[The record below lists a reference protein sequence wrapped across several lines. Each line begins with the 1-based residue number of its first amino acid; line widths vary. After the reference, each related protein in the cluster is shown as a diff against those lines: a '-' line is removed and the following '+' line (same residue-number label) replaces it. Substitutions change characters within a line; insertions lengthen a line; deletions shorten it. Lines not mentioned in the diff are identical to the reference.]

1 MNVSYR
7 WLKAIAPDL
16 GDDLQ
21 ALAERMTLRG
31 APVEKIRSLADG
43 IEGVRVAHVLEV
55 RKHPDADRLSVC
67 QVDGGAGVVQ
77 VVCGAP
83 NVRAG
88 GWYPFAPVGTVLPG
102 DFAIRK
108 AKIRGE
114 VSEGML
120 CSEKEL
126 GLGREHGGIMEIR
139 GAFTAGESF
148 VEALGLEDW
157 RLDVEVT
164 SNRPDLLSHRG
175 VARELSPGGE
185 PGLMDPPIPGAAEL
199 SPTLRRDGT
208 EVSVPGVRIVVEDPG
223 LCPRYIGAVV
233 RGVTVGP
240 SPAWLATRLRAA
252 GVRPISNV
260 VDATNYV
267 LLELGQPLHAF
278 DLSRLGGETIRVR
291 TARPGERIRTLDSVD
306 RPLGPEMLCICDDA
320 RPVAV
325 AGVMGGEDSEVSA
338 ETTDILLECALFKPG
353 SVRATRKAL
362 GLSTDA
368 SYRYERG
375 VDPEGM
381 EHALRRCLEIILA
394 TAGGELQPEVA
405 DVCPTPFSRPVVR
418 LRPAR
423 VERILGVPFSP
434 GEISGLLE
442 PLGFP
447 VREGPEGALLVE
459 VPGYRSWDVRREI
472 DLIEEVARTHGFDR
486 FPADLAPFR
495 PGTVPDDPLLQLQ
508 DGLRRH
514 LVARGFLEAQTLAFA
529 PPSDGVVEVMNP
541 LSTEESRLRAS
552 ILPALLRRVSYNFHR
567 GTRDVRL
574 FEVGT
579 VFHAPPEPGDLPRE
593 ETRVAVVLTG
603 GRTPPHWSGNGEAV
617 DLWDVRGL
625 LEELVP
631 LLRLPGAPSLVGGAG
646 PWELLHP
653 ASSLVLRD
661 DQGGFPGAGGRVRR
675 GVVDAPPWAGDVW
688 GIEVVLPQRPPPA
701 PERLYHALPLHPP
714 VERDVALLLPA
725 GVEAAAVA
733 ARIRALGGGL
743 LESVE
748 IFDLYQG
755 PGIREGYRS
764 VAYRLVFRAPD
775 RTLVE
780 ADVTPGL
787 RTILDTLKEES
798 GVEPRQ

>member
-16 GDDLQ
+16 GDDLES
-21 ALAERMTLRG
+21 LAERMTLRG
-31 APVEKIRSLADG
+31 APVEKIRSLAEG
-43 IEGVRVAHVLEV
+43 ISGVRIAHVRDV

-67 QVDGGAGVVQ
+67 EVDGGDGTVQ

-108 AKIRGE
+108 ARIRGQ

-126 GLGREHGGIMEIR
+126 GLGREHGGIMELR
-139 GAFTAGESF
+139 GEFTPGESF

-175 VARELSPGGE
+175 VARELSPAGE
-185 PGLMDPPIPGAAEL
+185 PGLLDPAIPGAPVVTA
-199 SPTLRRDGT
+199 TLKAGPA
-208 EVSVPGVRIVVEDPG
+208 EVSVPGIRIVVEDAV

-233 RGVTVGP
+233 RGVKVGP

-278 DLSRLGGETIRVR
+278 DLSRLEGGTIRVR
-291 TARPGERIRTLDSVD
+291 TARAGERIRTLDSMD
-306 RPLGPEMLCICDDA
+306 RPLSADTLCICDSE

-338 ETTDILLECALFKPG
+338 GTTDLLLECALFQPA
-353 SVRATRKAL
+353 SIRSTRKRL

-381 EHALRRCLEIILA
+381 ERALRRCLEIILA
-394 TAGGELQPEVA
+394 TAGGEVQEEVA
-405 DVCPTPFSRPVVR
+405 DVCPSPFSRPVVR

-434 GEISGLLE
+434 AEITHLLE

-447 VREGPEGALLVE
+447 VREGPEGALMVE
-459 VPGYRSWDVRREI
+459 VPGYRSWDVKREI

-508 DGLRRH
+508 DDLRRH
-514 LVARGFLEAQTLAFA
+514 LAGRGFLEAQTLAFA
-529 PPSDGVVEVMNP
+529 PPTDGVVEVMNP
-541 LSTEESRLRAS
+541 LSMEESRLRGS
-552 ILPALLRRVSYNFHR
+552 LLPALLRRVSYNFHR
-567 GTRDVRL
+567 GNRDVRL

-579 VFHAPPEPGDLPRE
+579 VFHAPPAPGELPRE
-593 ETRVAVVLTG
+593 EVRLAVVLTG
-603 GRTPPHWSGNGEAV
+603 GRTPPHWSGTPERV
-617 DLWDVRGL
+617 DVWDVRGL

-631 LLRLPGAPSLVGGAG
+631 LVRVPGRPSLEAGSG
-646 PWELLHP
+646 PWELLEP
-653 ASSLVLRD
+653 TAALLLRD
-661 DQGGFPGAGGRVRR
+661 DQGDTRGAAGKVRT
-675 GVVDAPPWAGDVW
+675 GVVDAPPWADDVW
-688 GIEVVLPQRPPPA
+688 GMELVLPQRPSPRAGP
-701 PERLYHALPLHPP
+701 LYHPLPLHPP
-714 VERDVALLLPA
+714 VDRDVALLLPS

-733 ARIRALGGGL
+733 RRIGALGGEF

-748 IFDLYQG
+748 IFDLYRG
-755 PGIREGYRS
+755 PGIREGFRS
-764 VAYRLVFRAPD
+764 VAFRLVFRAPD

-780 ADVTPGL
+780 SDVTPVL

>member
-16 GDDLQ
+16 GDDLES
-21 ALAERMTLRG
+21 LAERMTLRG
-31 APVEKIRSLADG
+31 APVEKIRSLAEG
-43 IEGVRVAHVLEV
+43 IGGVRIAHVRAV

-67 QVDGGAGVVQ
+67 EVDGGEGVVQ

-126 GLGREHGGIMEIR
+126 GLGREHGGIMELPGGFTP
-139 GAFTAGESF
+139 GASF
-148 VEALGLEDW
+148 VDALGLEDW

-175 VARELSPGGE
+175 VARELSPAGE
-185 PGLMDPPIPGAAEL
+185 PGLVYPAIPGAPPVAV
-199 SPTLRRDGT
+199 TLKGDP
-208 EVSVPGVRIVVEDPG
+208 EVVSVPGIRIVVEDPV
-223 LCPRYIGAVV
+223 LSPRYIGAVV
-233 RGVTVGP
+233 RGVKVGP

-291 TARPGERIRTLDSVD
+291 TARPGEGIRTLDSVD
-306 RPLGPEMLCICDDA
+306 RPLAEDMLCICDDQ

-325 AGVMGGEDSEVSA
+325 AGVMGGEDSEVSG
-338 ETTDILLECALFKPG
+338 ETTDILLECALFQPA
-353 SVRATRKAL
+353 SIRSTRKRL

-381 EHALRRCLEIILA
+381 EQALRRCLEIILA
-394 TAGGELQPEVA
+394 TAGGTLQEEVA
-405 DVCPTPFSRPVVR
+405 DVCPSPFSRPVVR

-434 GEISGLLE
+434 GEITALLE

-447 VREGPEGALLVE
+447 VREGPEGALMVE
-459 VPGYRSWDVRREI
+459 VPGYRSWDVKREI

-486 FPADLAPFR
+486 FPAELAPFR

-508 DGLRRH
+508 DELRSH

-529 PPSDGVVEVMNP
+529 PPSDGVVEVLNP
-541 LSTEESRLRAS
+541 LSMEESRLRSS

-567 GTRDVRL
+567 GNRDVRL

-579 VFHAPPEPGDLPRE
+579 VFHAPPEGGELPRE
-593 ETRVAVVLTG
+593 EMRLAVVLTG
-603 GRTPPHWSGNGEAV
+603 GRTPPHWSGASQPV
-617 DLWDVRGL
+617 DLWDIRGL

-631 LLRLPGAPSLVGGAG
+631 LIRIPGSPSLVAGVG
-646 PWELLHP
+646 PWNLLHP
-653 ASSLVLRD
+653 SWALVLQD
-661 DQGGFPGAGGRVRR
+661 EQGGSQGAGGRVRP

-688 GIEVVLPQRPPPA
+688 GIEVVLPQSPPPRR
-701 PERLYHALPLHPP
+701 ESLYIPLPLHPP

-725 GVEAAAVA
+725 GLEAAKVA
-733 ARIRALGGGL
+733 GRIGELGGAL
-743 LESVE
+743 LDSVE

-755 PGIREGYRS
+755 PGIREGFRS
-764 VAYRLVFRAPD
+764 VAFRMVFRAPD

-780 ADVTPGL
+780 ADVTPVL
-787 RTILDTLKEES
+787 RTILETLKEES